1 MIPMIFAIADSSN
14 SKHYKIIH
22 KIAPLFTTLCL
33 FISSFVLTYIIK
45 YNQFPSQS
53 IAHLLQIYATKG
65 FWHSAEIVLFFGFA
79 LSLIMISLHGLWTEA
94 TCVYK
99 PYKKSLPTTI
109 VHSSMYL
116 SILVMLGYLAL

>member
-14 SKHYKIIH
+14 SNHYKIIH
-22 KIAPLFTTLCL
+22 KIAPL

-94 TCVYK
+94 TGVYK